1 MDGIFL
7 EFMKDFS
14 HLTGEFL
21 FTVIRMDHEHFN
33 KHNYNPRGDKL
44 ASVKTKK
51 YTNKTKNINEH
62 IYDTIYSETNA
73 RSQRLLT
80 WQQKADSS
88 IGSV

>member
-33 KHNYNPRGDKL
+33 ESNYNPRGDKL

-51 YTNKTKNINEH
+51 NTNKIKKYKH
-62 IYDTIYSETNA
+62 IYDAIYSETNA
-73 RSQRLLT
+73 CPQHLLT

-88 IGSV
+88 IGPV